1 MSSFTLI
8 FKYKDG
14 NNQIVS
20 KMLDIGKVT
29 NFSNS
34 YAINNTKEKIPT
46 QPAQNSFVMN
56 LGVKRTLAI
65 DFIRVSPDEPT
76 DSLDADSSQWSNGF
90 WAYIVKR
97 FIVNRWQGETD
108 GCKMRYVSN
117 DEALY
122 PSIGETNVYAT
133 EFSPKQTPG
142 ITNVLSGAVKVTVG
156 ATNLAKVVAKH
167 TVIYR
172 SNFIGQKPSYNGPES
187 NTVKISNTDTSQT
200 IYVPPEW
207 ISTAQDEGIIS
218 GGNPS
223 RYSYWSTD
231 PDPQSTSSSK
241 RDFVQDSSIVF
252 DVGES
257 MLTLYAIYKTTGD

>member
-1 MSSFTLI
+1 MSSFRLLFR
-8 FKYKDG
+8 FKDEDE
-14 NNQIVS
+14 QIIT
-20 KMLDIGKVT
+20 KELDVGKVT
-29 NFSNS
+29 NFANS

-56 LGVKRTLAI
+56 LGVKRTLSI
-65 DFIRVSPDEPT
+65 DFVRVSPDNPT
-76 DSLDADSSQWSNGF
+76 DSLDADSKQWSNGF

-108 GCKMRYVSN
+108 GCKMQYVSN

-133 EFSPKQTPG
+133 EFSPKQSPG
-142 ITNVLSGAVKVTVG
+142 VTNALSGTVKVTVG
-156 ATNLAKVVAKH
+156 ATNLAKVIARH

-172 SNFIGQKPSYNGPES
+172 SNFKGQKSSYNGPES
-187 NTVKISNTDTSQT
+187 NAVKISNTDTSQT

-207 ISTAQDEGIIS
+207 ISTAQEEGIVV
-218 GGNPS
+218 GGNPT

-241 RDFVQDSSIVF
+241 RDFGQDASILF
-252 DVGES
+252 ETGES
-257 MLTLYAIYKTTGD
+257 MLTLYAIYKSTR